1 MTVPENGSAHPVP
14 SSLLPSPLRVLEK
27 SVYRGP
33 HLYSFLPMIRLM
45 LNLGTLEAWPSHRLP
60 EFNARLLALLPGLHA
75 HQCSLGRPGGFVERL
90 RDGTWLGHVTE
101 HVALELQ
108 SLAGSPVSR
117 GKTRSVKGRVGVY
130 NVLYAYQEEKVGLL
144 AGRLALQLVDSLLPS
159 NLGGVRGLDV
169 ASRDETGSLA
179 ALNLPDGCFDFP
191 AALEMLTM
199 LVRRTRLGPTTA
211 SLVQAA
217 RRRGIP
223 VLRMDELS
231 MIQLGHGKNQQR
243 LRASMTGQTSHVAV
257 DAASNKS
264 LTKQLLSDAGV
275 PVPRGVVVR
284 SADEAV
290 REAARLGFPLVTKPL
305 NGNHGRG
312 VSTHLTT
319 PNEVSSGFAL
329 AAQHSVRVIVEQ
341 HYTGHDHRILVVGG
355 QVVAVAQRVPA
366 QVVGNGVSTVQI
378 LIDEMN
384 HDPRRGAGHENVM
397 TRIQVDGQV
406 RALLAAAGLSLSS
419 VPGEGQTVV
428 LRSTA
433 NLSTGGTAIDR
444 TDDIHPANALL
455 ARRAAQAVGLD
466 IAGIDFLA
474 PDISQ
479 SVRETGGGIV
489 EVNAAPG
496 FRMHLEPSEGQ
507 PRDVGRAVMEMLYPR
522 GSRARIPIL
531 AVTGTNGK
539 STTARMVAHVLA
551 AQGLTVGM
559 TSTSGVYI
567 GGELVA
573 PGDATGPRSARMVLR
588 DPTVDVAVI
597 EAARGGILR
606 EGLGIDR
613 ADVGAVLNI
622 TSDHLGSKGIE
633 TLQDLARLKSVVVNV
648 VGRRGHSILNADDP
662 LTARMRRTAGGQV
675 VYFSM
680 HGLSKLGRHVGG
692 GGMAVVLEDSEIVV
706 YRGAQ
711 RLPVMRDAE
720 IPATLGGLAGFNVQN
735 ALAACAIC
743 FAHGVLISDI
753 RAALS
758 SFTSSF
764 EQSPG
769 RLNVHDGHGFRVIVD
784 YAHNPAGLSALSD
797 LMSKLRPQYTRTIGM
812 VSIPGDRRD
821 QDIREMGAIAA
832 RTFDDLIFREAPDG
846 RGRASGE
853 VLALLS
859 KGAVDAG
866 FPPERMRRVLHETDA
881 VEVSLRM
888 AQPGDLVALMPTAIG
903 EVWQQVQAF
912 VPEALA
918 QIQPAAALRP
928 EQRSPVSSTQSR
940 TDQTNSNQSQR
951 NRHD

>member
-1 MTVPENGSAHPVP
+1 MTLPESGSDRAAP
-14 SSLLPSPLRVLEK
+14 SVSLPLPLRILEK
-27 SVYRGP
+27 GVYRGP
-33 HLYSFLPMIRLM
+33 HLYSFSPMIRLM
-45 LNLGTLEAWPSHRLP
+45 LDLGTLESWPSHRLP
-60 EFNARLLALLPGLHA
+60 DFNARLLGLLPSLQA

-90 RDGTWLGHVTE
+90 HDGTWLGHVSE

-108 SLAGSPVSR
+108 SLAGSRVSR
-117 GKTRSVKGRVGVY
+117 GKTRSVKGRAGVY
-130 NVLYAYQEEKVGLL
+130 NVLFAYQEEKVGLL
-144 AGRLALQLVDSLLPS
+144 AGRLALQLVDSLLPPE
-159 NLGGVRGLDV
+159 LRGVRGLDLV
-169 ASRDETGSLA
+169 YRDETGSLA
-179 ALNLPDGCFDFP
+179 ALNLPDGSFNLP
-191 AALEMLTM
+191 AALETLST
-199 LVRRTRLGPTTA
+199 LVRRTRLGPTTEA
-211 SLVQAA
+211 LVQAA

-243 LRASMTGQTSHVAV
+243 LRASITGQTSHVAV
-257 DAASNKS
+257 DAASNKN

-290 REAARLGFPLVTKPL
+290 REAARLGYPLVTKPL
-305 NGNHGRG
+305 DGNHGRG

-319 PNEVSSGFAL
+319 ADEVRSGFVL
-329 AAQHSVRVIVEQ
+329 AAQHSARVILEQ
-341 HYTGHDHRILVVGG
+341 HYNGHDHRILVVNG

-366 QVVGNGVSTVQI
+366 QVIGNGVSTVQA
-378 LIDEMN
+378 LIDEVN
-384 HDPRRGAGHENVM
+384 RDPRRGAGHEAVM
-397 TRIQVDGQV
+397 TRIRIDAQVKE
-406 RALLAAAGLSLSS
+406 LLAGVGLTLES
-419 VPGEGQTVV
+419 VPAVGQTVV

-444 TDDIHPANALL
+444 TDEIHPANALF

-479 SVRETGGGIV
+479 SVRDTGGGIV

-507 PRDVGRAVMEMLYPR
+507 PRDVAHPVIEMLYPR

-573 PGDATGPRSARMVLR
+573 PGDATGPKSARMVLR

-597 EAARGGILR
+597 EAARGGMLR
-606 EGLGIDR
+606 EGLGFDR

-622 TSDHLGSKGIE
+622 TSDHLGLKGID
-633 TLQDLARLKSVVVNV
+633 TLQDLARLKSLVVNV

-680 HGLSKLGRHVGG
+680 HGLNKLRRHVDGG
-692 GGMAVVLEDSEIVV
+692 GLAVVLEDGEIVV
-706 YRGAQ
+706 YQGGQ
-711 RLPVMRDAE
+711 RLPIMLAAG

-735 ALAACAIC
+735 ALAASAMC
-743 FAHGVLISDI
+743 FAHGIPLDDI
-753 RAALS
+753 RRALCT
-758 SFTSSF
+758 FTSSF

-784 YAHNPAGLSALSD
+784 YAHNPAGLAALSD
-797 LMSKLRPQYTRTIGM
+797 LVGNLRPQYARTIGM
-812 VSIPGDRRD
+812 VSIPGDRRNE
-821 QDIREMGAIAA
+821 DIQEMGVIAA

-853 VLALLS
+853 VLTLLS
-859 KGAVDAG
+859 KGALEAG
-866 FPPERMRRVLHETDA
+866 FSPERMRRVLHEADA
-881 VEVSLRM
+881 VDASLRM
-888 AQPGDLVALMPTAIG
+888 ARPGDLVALMPTAIDA
-903 EVWQQVQAF
+903 VWHQVQTF
-912 VPEALA
+912 VPESKAEA
-918 QIQPAAALRP
+918 QAQPSAFPRP
-928 EQRSPVSSTQSR
+928 DQRPNTR
-940 TDQTNSNQSQR
+940 TDQMGGRSDQPQR
-951 NRHD
+951 AGHD

>member
-1 MTVPENGSAHPVP
+1 MTLPDSGSARAVP
-14 SSLLPSPLRVLEK
+14 SSPLPSSMRVLEK
-27 SVYRGP
+27 GVYRGP
-33 HLYSFLPMIRLM
+33 HLYSFFPMIRLM
-45 LNLGTLEAWPSHRLP
+45 LDLGTLEAWPSHRLP
-60 EFNARLLALLPGLHA
+60 DFNARLLALLPSLHT
-75 HQCSLGRPGGFVERL
+75 HQCSLGRPGGLVERL
-90 RDGTWLGHVTE
+90 QSGTWLGHVTE

-117 GKTRSVKGRVGVY
+117 GKTRSVKGREGVY
-130 NVLYAYQEEKVGLL
+130 NMMYAYQEEKVGLL

-159 NLGGVRGLDV
+159 DLRGVRGLDV
-169 ASRDETGSLA
+169 AYRDETGSLA
-179 ALNLPDGCFDFP
+179 ALNLPDGSFDLP
-191 AALEMLTM
+191 AALDILGT

-211 SLVQAA
+211 ALVQAA

-223 VLRMDELS
+223 VFRMDELS
-231 MIQLGHGKNQQR
+231 MIQLGYGKNQQR
-243 LRASMTGQTSHVAV
+243 LRASITGQTSHVAV
-257 DAASNKS
+257 DAASNKN

-275 PVPRGVVVR
+275 PVPRGAVVR

-290 REAARLGFPLVTKPL
+290 REAARLGYPLVTKPL
-305 NGNHGRG
+305 DGNHGRG

-319 PNEVSSGFAL
+319 PDEVRSGFAL
-329 AAQHSVRVIVEQ
+329 AAQHSARVILEQ
-341 HYTGHDHRILVVGG
+341 HYTGHDHRILVVNG

-366 QVVGNGVSTVQI
+366 QVVGNGVSTVQA
-378 LIDEMN
+378 LIDEVN
-384 HDPRRGAGHENVM
+384 RDPRRGAGHENVM
-397 TRIQVDGQV
+397 TRIRIDAQV
-406 RALLAAAGLSLSS
+406 RGLLAAAGLSLDS
-419 VPGEGQTVV
+419 VPDAGQTVV

-444 TDDIHPANALL
+444 TDDIHPANALF

-507 PRDVGRAVMEMLYPR
+507 PRDVARSVIEMLYPR

-597 EAARGGILR
+597 EAARGGMLR

-613 ADVGAVLNI
+613 ADVGAVLNV
-622 TSDHLGSKGIE
+622 TSDHLGLKGID
-633 TLQDLARLKSVVVNV
+633 TLQDLARLKSLVVNV

-680 HGLSKLGRHVGG
+680 HGLSQLERHVGA
-692 GGMAVVLEDSEIVV
+692 GGMAVVLEEGEIVV
-706 YRGAQ
+706 YGGSEQQ
-711 RLPVMRDAE
+711 RLPIMPAAE

-735 ALAACAIC
+735 ALAACAMC
-743 FAHGVLISDI
+743 FAHGLPVGEI
-753 RAALS
+753 RSALS
-758 SFTSSF
+758 TFTSSF

-797 LMSKLRPQYTRTIGM
+797 LVGKLRPQYARTIGM
-812 VSIPGDRRD
+812 VSIPGDRRNE
-821 QDIREMGAIAA
+821 DIEEMGAIAA

-853 VLALLS
+853 VMALLS
-859 KGAVDAG
+859 QGALGAG
-866 FPPERMRRVLHETDA
+866 FSPERMRRVLHETDA
-881 VEVSLRM
+881 VEASLRL
-888 AQPGDLVALMPTAIG
+888 ARPGDLVALMPTAIDA
-903 EVWQQVQAF
+903 VWQQVQTF
-912 VPEALA
+912 VPDS
-918 QIQPAAALRP
+918 RP
-928 EQRSPVSSTQSR
+928 ETQAQPSASPRPDQRPNTR
-940 TDQTNSNQSQR
+940 TDQTGSGTQSQR
-951 NRHD
+951 AGHD